1 MVFDDCMVKGSLNL
15 TNVKF
20 GGNRDCDNG
29 DIMVLVCNMIL
40 QDHMTKESRS
50 IKGMSHS
57 NLAAILPSYLV
68 IDTTIIEI

>member
-1 MVFDDCMVKGSLNL
+1 MVFDGCMVKGSLNL

-50 IKGMSHS
+50 IKGMSH
-57 NLAAILPSYLV
+57 
-68 IDTTIIEI
+68 